1 MMDGDASS
9 SDDDDDDENDSDDDS
24 DDDDSEDDPRG
35 ELKALSPPGSPIVG
49 KRRPRRKVQDDEDDD
64 DNGAEGEGDS
74 DSDDFDDSDDPA
86 KLIVVGKRRRA
97 NVDYAALNAALFGQG
112 EAYSGEMVNEASD
125 GEWSPTSTRRQV

>member
-1 MMDGDASS
+1 M
-9 SDDDDDDENDSDDDS
+9 
-24 DDDDSEDDPRG
+24 
-35 ELKALSPPGSPIVG
+35 G

-74 DSDDFDDSDDPA
+74 DSDDSDDSDDPA